1 MRSLR
6 YAALLAG
13 GYTLVAVV
21 YIVASSSIA
30 ARLSA
35 NVEQLKGIE
44 TLKGILFVVV
54 TAVATFL
61 GSYFAFTR
69 IERAHDQILA
79 RDRALVD
86 NERRVFAGLIAGAI
100 AHDSN
105 NVLVAVIADLEE
117 LRGGRPADDPTV
129 HRLKHS
135 VERMIALNRRLLS
148 NARRGQAALPE
159 DVEVLH
165 LVRETLAVTRSHQSV
180 RRCSVEFAPAGPVR
194 LHTHPLLLQQILANL
209 VVNAGEACGG
219 GGRIEV
225 RLHDSPQFVTLEV
238 HDNGPGVPVERRE
251 RIFDSLET
259 TKPAGTGLGLFSVKS
274 CVAALDGSVEV
285 GDSPLGGACF
295 RVRLP
300 ELARR
305 EAASSVPAMGVAS
318 AGAGATAPSGTG
330 RPL

>member
-35 NVEQLKGIE
+35 NVEQLNRIE

-61 GSYFAFTR
+61 GAYFGFSR
-69 IERAHDQILA
+69 LERAHAQILA

-117 LRGGRPADDPTV
+117 LRDGRPADDPTV
-129 HRLKHS
+129 QRLKHS

-148 NARRGQAALPE
+148 NARRGQAAQPE
-159 DVEVLH
+159 DVEVIH

-180 RRCSVEFAPAGPVR
+180 RKCTVEFAPAGPVR
-194 LHTHPLLLQQILANL
+194 LHTHPLLLQQIIANL
-209 VVNAGEACGG
+209 VVNAGEACGA

-225 RLHDSPQFVTLEV
+225 RLHDSPEFVTLEV
-238 HDNGPGVPVERRE
+238 HDNGPGVPLERRD

-274 CVAALDGSVEV
+274 CVAALEGSVDV

-300 ELARR
+300 ELARK
-305 EAASSVPAMGVAS
+305 PS
-318 AGAGATAPSGTG
+318 AATAPAIGVANAAPGARSEST
-330 RPL
+330 RRA

>member
-13 GYTLVAVV
+13 GYTLVAIV

-35 NVEQLKGIE
+35 NVEQLNRIE

-61 GSYFAFTR
+61 GSYYAFAR
-69 IERAHDQILA
+69 LERAHAQIIA

-117 LRGGRPADDPTV
+117 LRDGRPADDPTV
-129 HRLKHS
+129 QRLKHS

-159 DVEVLH
+159 DVEVIH

-180 RRCSVEFAPAGPVR
+180 RRCTVEFAPAGPVR

-219 GGRIEV
+219 NGRIEV
-225 RLHDSPQFVTLEV
+225 RLHDSPEFVTLEV
-238 HDNGPGVPVERRE
+238 HDNGPGVPVERRDQL
-251 RIFDSLET
+251 FDALET
-259 TKPAGTGLGLFSVKS
+259 TKPSGTGLGLFSVKS
-274 CVAALDGSVEV
+274 CVAALEGSVDV
-285 GDSPLGGACF
+285 GESPLGGACF

-300 ELARR
+300 ELARKHTGTT
-305 EAASSVPAMGVAS
+305 APATGVAS
-318 AGAGATAPSGTG
+318 AGAVAPSGTG